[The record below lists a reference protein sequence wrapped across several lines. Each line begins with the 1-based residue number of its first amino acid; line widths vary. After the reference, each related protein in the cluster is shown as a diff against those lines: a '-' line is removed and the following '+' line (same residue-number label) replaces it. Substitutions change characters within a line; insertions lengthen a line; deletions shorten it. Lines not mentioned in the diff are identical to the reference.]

1 MSCTDLT
8 SDAFT
13 MVRNALRIHSEEVLI
28 PFSGMLVKICDI
40 LKSEGYIENYKELEA
55 GSVRQIKVYL
65 RYNGKK
71 PAITAIKKI
80 STPGRRVYARRK
92 NIHSILR
99 GYGIAIVSTSQG
111 LYTDRQVREKGL
123 GGEVLGMVW

>member
-1 MSCTDLT
+1 MSRTDLT

-13 MVRNALRIHSEEVLI
+13 IIRNALKNREEDVTI
-28 PFSGMLVKICDI
+28 PFSNMMLKICDI
-40 LKSEGYIENYKELEA
+40 LKNEGYIENYKEMEGA
-55 GSVRQIKVYL
+55 IKKIKVYL

-71 PAITAIKKI
+71 PAITSIQKI

-92 NIHSILR
+92 DINSVLR
-99 GYGIAIVSTSQG
+99 GYGIKIVSTSHG